1 MFDIIVLQQVLPEV
15 RQPVIDSK
23 VFAIDGDSDHLLG
36 LVPKIL
42 AEPVEFKLVGNEGVV
57 AACPER
63 VDTMKEVLVINLA
76 ASL

>member
-1 MFDIIVLQQVLPEV
+1 MSVVFLVKGFEQVV
-15 RQPVIDSK
+15 YAR
-23 VFAIDGDSDHLLG
+23 GDSDHLLS
-36 LVPKIL
+36 VTPKIL

>member
-1 MFDIIVLQQVLPEV
+1 MRLVFLVKDFEQVV
-15 RQPVIDSK
+15 D
-23 VFAIDGDSDHLLG
+23 DHGDSDHLLG
-36 LVPKIL
+36 VVPKIL

>member
-1 MFDIIVLQQVLPEV
+1 MRLVFLVKDLEQVV
-15 RQPVIDSK
+15 D
-23 VFAIDGDSDHLLG
+23 DHGDSDHLFG
-36 LVPKIL
+36 VVPKIL

-57 AACPER
+57 AACHER